1 MILQITDTEQI
12 QIVEIGDLLAGYWLT
27 YVDSQ
32 GSWEG
37 SHCQQSRDR
46 LASSAVQPS
55 GPLCPATNLTF
66 RDFLLGLRWLPLQ
79 LLSAIVGVYT
89 RAGAEAGWNKGQLQ
103 IRQKLSPP
111 LLLLRFLRLMFNIQG
126 AMGVTWV
133 TFSNTFILTV
143 YKTLHNTLI
152 HVTYTFCIIL
162 WSWRPY

>member
-1 MILQITDTEQI
+1 MTYICWQPGELRGFSLSAEQG
-12 QIVEIGDLLAGYWLT
+12 QTGQLT
-27 YVDSQ
+27 
-32 GSWEG
+32 
-37 SHCQQSRDR
+37 
-46 LASSAVQPS
+46 VQPS

-133 TFSNTFILTV
+133 TFSNTFILTL

-152 HVTYTFCIIL
+152 HVTYTFCSIL